1 MESSPAEDGDASQG
15 PAIHGSP
22 IPCRPNTKIIIPNE
36 CGVLPG
42 PACHR
47 AAWLTLPGLGAHNE
61 ERG

>member
-1 MESSPAEDGDASQG
+1 MESSPAEEGDGSQG
-15 PAIHGSP
+15 SVVHGSP
-22 IPCRPNTKIIIPNE
+22 IPAGPKTKIIIPNG
-36 CGVLPG
+36 CVVPLG